1 MTQTSVKKDT
11 FLPTISEIIDELME
25 TETIYQQ
32 LSKDELMSTFS
43 MLLEKPKNLEA
54 MLHPQRFANAPLD
67 RETLAIRVRR
77 VVSTELLGTLL
88 DGLTPEE
95 VEMFNEAVKRK

>member
-1 MTQTSVKKDT
+1 MTQTSLKKDT
-11 FLPTISEIIDELME
+11 FLPTVSEIIDELME

-54 MLHPQRFANAPLD
+54 IAPLD
-67 RETLAIRVRR
+67 RKTLAVRVRR

>member
-1 MTQTSVKKDT
+1 MTQTSLEKDT

-54 MLHPQRFANAPLD
+54 IAPLD
-67 RETLAIRVRR
+67 RETLAKRVSR
-77 VVSTELLGTLL
+77 VLATELLGTLL